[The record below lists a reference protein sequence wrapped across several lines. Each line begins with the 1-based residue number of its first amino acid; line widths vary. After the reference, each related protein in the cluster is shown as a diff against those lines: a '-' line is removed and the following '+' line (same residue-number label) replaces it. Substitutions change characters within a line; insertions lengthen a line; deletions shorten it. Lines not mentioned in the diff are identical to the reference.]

1 MNRKARKQE
10 KEELLKYIERIRDEN
25 GNAVVDVA
33 LEGVALYDPLSMKGE
48 KDLSGEIYDYIGAQT
63 NVIPAEVP
71 LRVRLHGDFSETEQE
86 EIGECMHRHYTMK
99 SFDISWDLI
108 ANFRKMLFLALFG
121 AAVLAVYLFL
131 AITGRNAFF
140 TEVLSIVGSFS
151 LWEAADAFLLE
162 RPHLRREFRNNEQN
176 LSQKVEFV
184 RDDEKPTP
192 ATAPAAPTVEKSA
205 ATEPASAPAAEIT
218 EKRTGPATHAA
229 AKPGP
234 GAPTP

>member
-1 MNRKARKQE
+1 MNRKARKRE
-10 KEELLKYIERIRDEN
+10 KQELLKYIERIRDEN

-33 LEGVALYDPLSMKGE
+33 LDGVALYDPLSLKGE
-48 KDLSGEIYDYIGAQT
+48 KDLSGEIYDYIEAQT

-71 LRVRLHGDFSETEQE
+71 LRVRLHGDFSQAEQE
-86 EIGECMHRHYTMK
+86 EIKECMHRHYTMK

-108 ANFRKMLFLALFG
+108 ANFRKMLLLALFG

-184 RDDEKPTP
+184 RDDEK
-192 ATAPAAPTVEKSA
+192 AAPAV
-205 ATEPASAPAAEIT
+205 EPAPAKAT
-218 EKRTGPATHAA
+218 KTSSSEK
-229 AKPGP
+229 
-234 GAPTP
+234 